1 MRPGDHAEVVFHETR
16 FRSRIEI
23 LSEDSVRLV
32 PVGILPSTEPSLSVT
47 LFQGLPK
54 SDKMD
59 WIVQK
64 AVELGA
70 IRIVP
75 VSFSRSVTRLNE
87 KDSARKQ
94 QRWQKIARE
103 AIPQNISEAE
113 PKDVTKK

>member
-1 MRPGDHAEVVFHETR
+1 MHRFYADPDRSDEQSFVLSPEDTLHAAKVLRMRPGDHAEVVFHETR

-70 IRIVP
+70 VRIVP
-75 VSFSRSVTRLNE
+75 VSFSRSR
-87 KDSARKQ
+87 
-94 QRWQKIARE
+94 
-103 AIPQNISEAE
+103 P
-113 PKDVTKK
+113 